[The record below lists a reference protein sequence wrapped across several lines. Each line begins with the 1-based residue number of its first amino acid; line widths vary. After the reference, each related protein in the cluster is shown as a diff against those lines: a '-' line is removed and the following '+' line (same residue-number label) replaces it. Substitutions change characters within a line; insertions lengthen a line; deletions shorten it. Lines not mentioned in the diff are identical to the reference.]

1 MHTSR
6 RSLVKGLLAGA
17 SAIVLGYDPAH
28 RSWITTA
35 EASGSGTI
43 SIPHLDGVLLTDAAS
58 LATYSDDFGHF
69 VHKTPRAVLLPAS
82 VDDVVAAVR
91 FCRQQHIKIV
101 GRGEGHSS
109 GGQSLVEGGLVIDMS
124 TLDQIENIS
133 ATSATVQA
141 GVTWKDLLAA
151 SIPRGVRPPVVT
163 GFVGLTVG
171 GVLSMGGI
179 GPASY
184 RHGAI
189 VDNVIELQVVTGA
202 GKLETCSKLKNP
214 LLFAA
219 VVGGIGQYGII
230 VRAKV
235 TMQVA
240 PPRARNY
247 LIGYFDLDAL
257 LADANTLT
265 SNERVDGVYLRIFP
279 DGQGGWI
286 YGLNAVKWFS
296 PGAPPNDSQV
306 LAGLHF
312 PPPALTVNDTDAF
325 SYDKAADDIFD
336 NLNTQGLLDIPHV
349 WADVFVPASKISGFV
364 KATLQTLTA
373 ADLGPDGGF
382 ILLFPVKNL
391 FPEAVAF
398 RLPHE
403 EKVFLF
409 DILTSG
415 SFSDPTYVSTHRAKA
430 RAIFEAARDLGGT
443 LYPIGSTAMAKSDW
457 IRQYGPLYPLL
468 VLSKAL
474 FDPDGILTPGPGIF

>member
-1 MHTSR
+1 MQPSR
-6 RSLVKGLLAGA
+6 RTIVKGLLVGT
-17 SAIVLGYDPAH
+17 SALVLGYDPAH
-28 RSWITTA
+28 RSWVTSA
-35 EASGSGTI
+35 AASGAI

-58 LATYSDDFGHF
+58 VATYADDFGNFIHR
-69 VHKTPRAVLLPAS
+69 TPRAVLLPAS
-82 VDDVVAAVR
+82 VNDVVAAIK
-91 FCRQQHIKIV
+91 FCRQQNIKTV
-101 GRGEGHSS
+101 GRGLGHSS
-109 GGQSLVEGGLVIDMS
+109 GGQSLVEGGLVIDLS
-124 TLDQIENIS
+124 TLDQIEDIGP
-133 ATSATVQA
+133 TSATVQA
-141 GVTWKDLLAA
+141 GVTWKDLLAVG
-151 SIPRGVRPPVVT
+151 IPRGFRPPVVT

-184 RHGAI
+184 RYGAV
-189 VDNVIELQVVTGA
+189 VDNVIELEVVTGE

-235 TMQVA
+235 KMQAA
-240 PPRARNY
+240 PPLARNY
-247 LIGYFDLDAL
+247 LIGYFDLDAM

-265 SNERVDGVYLRIFP
+265 SNQRVDGVYMRIFP

-296 PGAPPNDSQV
+296 PAAPPNDAQV
-306 LAGLHF
+306 LAGLLF
-312 PPPALTVNDTDAF
+312 PPPALTVVDTDAF

-336 NLNTQGLLDIPHV
+336 NLDSQGLLDIPHI
-349 WADVFVPASKISGFV
+349 WGDVFVPASKVSGFV
-364 KATLQTLTA
+364 KTTLQTLTA

-398 RLPHE
+398 RLPQE

-415 SFSDPTYVSTHRAKA
+415 SFSDPTYVSTHLAKA
-430 RAIFEAARDLGGT
+430 RAVFEGARNLGGT
-443 LYPIGSTAMAKSDW
+443 LYPIGSTPMSKSDW
-457 IRQYGPLYPLL
+457 IRQYGPLYPVL

-474 FDPDGILTPGPGIF
+474 FDPDRILTPGPGIF